1 MFDKTVWVRGA
12 GEMGS
17 ATAQILHGVGF
28 RVYVSELPL
37 PLAIRRK
44 VTFSDAI
51 LTGQAD
57 VEGTRGIFSETDNA
71 NKIISNGSVSVL
83 LDNQNLVQKIS
94 TDILVDARML
104 KRETVNLIGTTE
116 LTIGLGPGFNAQH
129 NCDIAI
135 ETNRGHNLGR
145 IITRGGTDKDTGVPG
160 VLGGE
165 SNRRVIYSSGKGTIK
180 WLVDFGDI
188 VEKGTLLGTIA
199 DTTDI
204 HAPLSGIVRGLISP
218 GVQAV
223 DGMKIGDVDPRGKKV
238 EYLLVSDKAR
248 LIGRGVLEAILKYY
262 HKKEKL
268 ED

>member
-12 GEMGS
+12 GEMSS

-44 VTFSDAI
+44 VTFSDAV

-57 VEGTRGIFSETDNA
+57 VEGTKGIFSETNGA
-71 NKIISNGSVSVL
+71 NEIISNGPVPIVL
-83 LDNQNLVQKIS
+83 DDNNLAEKIN

-104 KRETVNLIGTTE
+104 KQESVNLIGKTE
-116 LTIGLGPGFNAQH
+116 LAIGLGPGFNAQV

-145 IITRGGTDKDTGVPG
+145 IITQGGADKDTGVPG

-165 SNRRVIYSSGKGTIK
+165 SNRRVIYASREGTIK

-188 VEKGTLLGTIA
+188 VEKGALIGTIA
-199 DTTDI
+199 DTI
-204 HAPLSGIVRGLISP
+204 KIQAPLSGIVRGLISSE
-218 GVQAV
+218 VQAV
-223 DGMKIGDVDPRGKKV
+223 GGMKIGDVDPRGENV
-238 EYLLVSDKAR
+238 EYLLISDKAR
-248 LIGRGVLEAILKYY
+248 LIGRGVLEAILRYY
-262 HKKEKL
+262 HMKEKL